1 MILELPP
8 NIEQV
13 IIVNAKQQGISP
25 EQYITSLLPKESIE
39 RPESFYKVRG
49 ILKGRLDD
57 ALAFQQELRDGWD

>member
-39 RPESFYKVRG
+39 RPESFYKAQG
-49 ILKGRLDD
+49 MFKGRLEEM
-57 ALAFQQELRDGWD
+57 LAFQQELRDSWD